1 MSRFYMDLLKSKIKK
16 IERLTDVSSKIILE
30 PLEKGYGHTFG
41 NAIRRV
47 LLSSMPG
54 CAVTEIEI
62 EGVLH
67 EYSVIK
73 GIRENVLNIILNLK
87 SLIINIKDKNTIYVK
102 IVKNGLC
109 KLTGKDIMNN
119 NKDVKIFNP
128 NHVICNLTS
137 VKSNI
142 KLSLKI
148 ERGRGYFPANINKGS
163 QKKIGLISIDAYFN
177 PVKYVSY
184 SVKSIVYK
192 DRNDVDSLTIIIETN
207 GVIDS
212 KVAFITSST
221 ILAEQFSVFMD
232 LNSIIKQEI
241 KLEKPKLNP
250 ILLRNVEELELTVR
264 SSNCLKSEAIHY
276 IGDLVQCTE
285 VELLK
290 TPNLGKKSLS
300 EIKEIL
306 NSHGLSL
313 GMRIE
318 NWPPSKKYKRKKKKN
333 HNFKRIKK

>member
-1 MSRFYMDLLKSKIKK
+1 MSKFYIDFLKPTIKK
-16 IERLTDVSSKIILE
+16 VEKISDVSSKITLE
-30 PLEKGYGHTFG
+30 PLERGFGHTFG

-47 LLSSMPG
+47 LLSSIPG

-73 GIRENVLNIILNLK
+73 GVKESVLEILLKLK
-87 SLIINIKDKNTIYVK
+87 SLVINIENKNSVVVNIKKHGV
-102 IVKNGLC
+102 C

-119 NKDVKIFNP
+119 NKYVKILNS
-128 NHVICNLTS
+128 NYVICNLTS

-142 KLSLKI
+142 AINIKI
-148 ERGRGYFPANINKGS
+148 ERGRGYFPVIQRKGS
-163 QKKIGLISIDAYFN
+163 QKKIGLIFLDVCFN
-177 PVKYVSY
+177 PIKYVSY
-184 SVKSIVYK
+184 SVKTIVFG
-192 DRNDVDSLTIIIETN
+192 DRDDVDSLTIVIETN
-207 GVIDS
+207 GIIDS
-212 KVAFITSST
+212 KLAFITSST
-221 ILAEQFSVFMD
+221 ILAEQFSIFMD
-232 LNSIIKQEI
+232 LSSIIKPEI
-241 KLEKPKLNP
+241 KLEKPKINP

-264 SSNCLKSEAIHY
+264 SLNCLKSEAIHY

-290 TPNLGKKSLS
+290 TPNLGKKSLT

-318 NWPPSKKYKRKKKKN
+318 NWPPFKKHKKKN
-333 HNFKRIKK
+333 Y